1 MDKSTNKEDKQKKK
15 KNKEEKQFAIIYE
28 KSNQKLIEYQDEI
41 IRKQMMNIYNIN
53 EKIEKNNK
61 ITQIINELYINYF
74 ELFNDS
80 NHHLKNIQSHI
91 KKQNNNDDDLSD
103 VEEDDENNI
112 NNVLNKKIAKIIKK
126 TKKIL
131 KIIDNN
137 IDYTKNE

>member
-1 MDKSTNKEDKQKKK
+1 MDKSTNNQDKQKKK
-15 KNKEEKQFAIIYE
+15 KNKEEKQLAIIEE

-53 EKIEKNNK
+53 EKIEDNNK
-61 ITQIINELYINYF
+61 VTQIINELYVNYF

-80 NHHLKNIQSHI
+80 NLHLKNIQNHI
-91 KKQNNNDDDLSD
+91 KKQNNNDDLSD
-103 VEEDDENNI
+103 IEEDDEN
-112 NNVLNKKIAKIIKK
+112 NNVLNKKICKISKK